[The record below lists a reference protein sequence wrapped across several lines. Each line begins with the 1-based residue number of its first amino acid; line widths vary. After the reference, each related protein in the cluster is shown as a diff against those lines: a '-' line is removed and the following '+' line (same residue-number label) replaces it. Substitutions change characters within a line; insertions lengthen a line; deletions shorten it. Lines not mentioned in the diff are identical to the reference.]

1 MQSRYVITLGAA
13 TTAGGKVI
21 SADDFK
27 TVEGQPV
34 AREGDTC
41 WCPACQSEGVI
52 GLAGPRLSATI
63 EGREIALE
71 DDLCLCACSPP
82 PRLLAAQ
89 RFKSQ
94 AVDGER
100 FAGEASRPRPKRS

>member
-34 AREGDTC
+34 ARQGDTC

-52 GLAGPRLSATI
+52 GLAGPRLSALI

-71 DDLCLCACSPP
+71 GDLCLCACTPA

-94 AVDGER
+94 SVDGE
-100 FAGEASRPRPKRS
+100 